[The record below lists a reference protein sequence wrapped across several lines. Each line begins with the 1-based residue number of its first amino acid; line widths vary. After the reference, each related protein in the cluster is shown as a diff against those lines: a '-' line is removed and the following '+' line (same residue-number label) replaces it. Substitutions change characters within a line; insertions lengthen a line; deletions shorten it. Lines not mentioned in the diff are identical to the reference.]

1 MSSRRE
7 PKSGVSHNR
16 SDRRRKDRG
25 DREYNEFSNSNRAP
39 PVILAKPERKEINQ
53 ANQEQNQ
60 FSNVS
65 NETRSVLMK
74 KESSVPKEQDSPK
87 PVKPTREAGD
97 FNDRTNYYIPP
108 RNLKLIDDEQ
118 FCEPCKF
125 SSKKFLIVNN
135 HVPPIFSERL
145 YE

>member
-7 PKSGVSHNR
+7 QKSGASHNR

-25 DREYNEFSNSNRAP
+25 DNREYQEYSNSNRAP
-39 PVILAKPERKEINQ
+39 PVILAKPERKENNQ
-53 ANQEQNQ
+53 ASQDQSQ

-87 PVKPTREAGD
+87 PGKSIKEAGD
-97 FNDRTNYYIPP
+97 FNDRTNYYIPS

-125 SSKKFLIVNN
+125 TIKK
-135 HVPPIFSERL
+135 
-145 YE
+145 

>member
-7 PKSGVSHNR
+7 PKSGASHNR

-25 DREYNEFSNSNRAP
+25 DREYNEFSNSSRAP

-60 FSNVS
+60 FSNAS

-125 SSKKFLIVNN
+125 ASKN
-135 HVPPIFSERL
+135 
-145 YE
+145 Y